1 MPMHWFKT
9 NFSAGEQSVK
19 LDGRV
24 DFQKY
29 ANGAACLRNFAVL
42 VQGGAARRA
51 GSTYIAT
58 ANESGAFQ
66 ADAFQSDAFDVSTG
80 DTGVRLAPFKFST
93 TQAYM
98 LEMGNQ
104 YLRFFQDRAPV
115 LDGVGNVLEV
125 SSPYAGEHLRA
136 LRFQQSPAVLYT
148 AHQAYPPQKLSRLTA
163 TSFTVT
169 PIV

>member
-1 MPMHWFKT
+1 MPAHPFKT
-9 NFSAGEQSVK
+9 NFSAGEQTVK

-42 VQGGAARRA
+42 VRGGAARRA

-80 DTGVRLAPFKFST
+80 ETGLRLAPFTFST

-98 LEMGNQ
+98 L
-104 YLRFFQDRAPV
+104 
-115 LDGVGNVLEV
+115 GVGKQH
-125 SSPYAGEHLRA
+125 P
-136 LRFQQSPAVLYT
+136 
-148 AHQAYPPQKLSRLTA
+148 
-163 TSFTVT
+163 
-169 PIV
+169 